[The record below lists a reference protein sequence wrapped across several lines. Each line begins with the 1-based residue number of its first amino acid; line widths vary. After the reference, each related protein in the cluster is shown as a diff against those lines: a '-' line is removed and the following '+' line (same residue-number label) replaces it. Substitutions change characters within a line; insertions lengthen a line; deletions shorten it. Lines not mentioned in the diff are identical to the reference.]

1 MPIQLQGLM
10 STITFL
16 DIIDIAVVA
25 FLLYKMYIYI
35 KDTRAMVLLKG
46 LLVLLA
52 ITLISNWVGLN
63 VINWIMQKILTVLF
77 VALPIVFQPE
87 LRRTLEH
94 IGRGKFFG
102 KTRLNKEEAENL
114 LNELDKTV
122 TVLSQN
128 KIGALIVLERES
140 VLNDYSD
147 TGIKIDGIVSSEF
160 LINVFIP
167 NTPLHDGAAIL
178 RGNRMTAA
186 GCLLP
191 LTEDRSLSKE
201 LGTRHRAA
209 LGLSEQTDA
218 VIIVV
223 SEETGIISVARAG
236 RLVRH
241 LDSDKL
247 KQLLRPLFTAK
258 PSALNDLYSNK
269 KGDKLLEIK
278 PVA

>member
-167 NTPLHDGAAIL
+167 NTPLHDGATIL

-258 PSALNDLYSNK
+258 PSALNDLLNWRLTK
-269 KGDKLLEIK
+269 
-278 PVA
+278 

>member
-147 TGIKIDGIVSSEF
+147 TFDK
-160 LINVFIP
+160 
-167 NTPLHDGAAIL
+167 T
-178 RGNRMTAA
+178 
-186 GCLLP
+186 
-191 LTEDRSLSKE
+191 
-201 LGTRHRAA
+201 
-209 LGLSEQTDA
+209 QT
-218 VIIVV
+218 V
-223 SEETGIISVARAG
+223 
-236 RLVRH
+236 
-241 LDSDKL
+241 
-247 KQLLRPLFTAK
+247 
-258 PSALNDLYSNK
+258 N
-269 KGDKLLEIK
+269 
-278 PVA
+278 